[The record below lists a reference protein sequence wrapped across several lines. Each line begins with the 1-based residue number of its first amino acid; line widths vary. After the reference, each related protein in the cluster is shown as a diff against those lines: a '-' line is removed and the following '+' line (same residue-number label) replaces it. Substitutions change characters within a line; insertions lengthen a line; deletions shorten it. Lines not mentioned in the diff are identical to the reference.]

1 MSQFTSE
8 QEAAKSG
15 VYVRKI
21 QSFVKR
27 EGRLT
32 SGQAKSIE
40 QNWPTMGLE
49 HKERLTK
56 FCRRFWAPEASQ

>member
-8 QEAAKSG
+8 QEAAESG

-40 QNWPTMGLE
+40 QNWPTMGF
-49 HKERLTK
+49 K
-56 FCRRFWAPEASQ
+56 AY